1 MQRLINKIL
10 VIRFGSI
17 GDIVLTTPVLRTLR
31 ERYPYAKLCFV
42 VKKEFLEITTLFP
55 YIDKVFIFDSK
66 AGLWGLIKLIGEI
79 NSEQFDLLV
88 DLHWNLRSILIY
100 LFSRIRHKIHYSK
113 YRFLRLLRVWFKWR
127 LMPQQS
133 HIIDLYF
140 EPLTRFGILSS
151 DNRIP
156 ELKIAKDRKSQ
167 VLECLKYLGIEDK
180 DLVIGLC
187 PGVKWETMQWTIE
200 GFVETGNRL
209 MNELNAK
216 IVLIGDDRD
225 VELGKKIEAWM
236 DKKPLNLVNW
246 TTLLELPTLIQRCD
260 ILITNDSAPL
270 HIAAAL
276 GVSTISMFGPT
287 TLDLGFGPHGNGLHI
302 VLEKDLS
309 CRPCSSHG
317 SRECPK
323 KTHECM
329 ESITA
334 EEVVAAVRDLLGV
347 EGIRQGIEG

>member
-10 VIRFGSI
+10 VLRFSSI

-42 VKKEFLEITTLFP
+42 VKKEFSEIITLCP
-55 YIDKVFIFDSK
+55 YIDKVFIFDSGK
-66 AGLWGLIKLIGEI
+66 GFWGLMKLLSEI
-79 NSEQFDLLV
+79 NAERFDLLI

-100 LFSRIRHKIHYSK
+100 LLSRIKIKIHYSK
-113 YRFLRLLRVWFKWR
+113 HRFLRLLRIWFKWR
-127 LMPQQS
+127 LMPVQS

-151 DNRIP
+151 DNRVP
-156 ELKIAKDRKSQ
+156 ELKIDKDRKEN
-167 VLECLKYLGIEDK
+167 VIECLKELGID
-180 DLVIGLC
+180 DNNLVIGLC
-187 PGVKWETMQWTIE
+187 PGAKWETKQWTIE
-200 GFVETGNRL
+200 GFVEVGNRL
-209 MNELNAK
+209 MTEFNAK
-216 IVLIGDDRD
+216 IVIIGDARD
-225 VELGKKIEAWM
+225 MELGKKIEAWM
-236 DKKPLNLVNW
+236 DKKPLNLINW
-246 TTLLELPTLIQRCD
+246 TSLAELPVVIQRCD
-260 ILITNDSAPL
+260 VLITNDSAPL

-287 TLDLGFGPHGNGLHI
+287 TLDLGFGPRGNGMHI

-317 SRECPK
+317 SKECPK

-334 EEVVAAVRDLLGV
+334 EEVMAAVKKELGV
-347 EGIRQGIEG
+347 GSWER